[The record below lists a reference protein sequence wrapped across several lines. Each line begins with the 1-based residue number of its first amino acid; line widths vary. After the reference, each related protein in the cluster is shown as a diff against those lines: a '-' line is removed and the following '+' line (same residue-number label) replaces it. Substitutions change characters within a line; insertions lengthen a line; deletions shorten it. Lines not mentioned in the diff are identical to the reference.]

1 MPTFKEDADAFR
13 NGPSGF
19 KMKYNKSN
27 FPFKGDGRAESS
39 AFQKKADGWRP
50 HHTAETEVSSIERKQ
65 KRLDKRASKGKDV
78 SGAQERLDKR
88 SERVYDREIARAERK
103 ERKAAKKLE
112 KGKGKQAA
120 RKKYKAGKIRE
131 AVSPLK
137 ASEYQ
142 GGIMP
147 QTYGTVPSPSKKRTK
162 GEMKANP
169 DHGFA
174 GQITSPMMKKK
185 KTSPHE
191 TVKKLQAKKA
201 NGTITPPELK
211 KLNKLMKE
219 MDQFYKDQSAPSYRG
234 NYDEID

>member
-19 KMKYNKSN
+19 KMKYNKSS

-39 AFQKKADGWRP
+39 AYQKKASGWRP

-65 KRLDKRASKGKDV
+65 KRLDKRANKGKDV

-120 RKKYKAGKIRE
+120 RKQYKAGKIRE

-147 QTYGTVPSPSKKRTK
+147 QTYGTVPSPSKK
-162 GEMKANP
+162 
-169 DHGFA
+169 
-174 GQITSPMMKKK
+174 

-191 TVKKLQAKKA
+191 TVKKLQAKKSA
-201 NGTITPPELK
+201 GTITPPELK
-211 KLNKLMKE
+211 ELNKLMKN
-219 MDQFYKDQSAPSYRG
+219 MDKFYKDQSAPSYRG

>member
-13 NGPSGF
+13 YGASGV
-19 KMKYNKSN
+19 KMKYKKST

-39 AFQKKADGWRP
+39 AFQ
-50 HHTAETEVSSIERKQ
+50 
-65 KRLDKRASKGKDV
+65 
-78 SGAQERLDKR
+78 
-88 SERVYDREIARAERK
+88 
-103 ERKAAKKLE
+103 
-112 KGKGKQAA
+112 
-120 RKKYKAGKIRE
+120 
-131 AVSPLK
+131 

-147 QTYGTVPSPSKKRTK
+147 QTYGTVPSPS
-162 GEMKANP
+162 
-169 DHGFA
+169 
-174 GQITSPMMKKK
+174 KK